1 MFDEVD
7 TPFEVIAWALTF
19 SIAIVLVA
27 FAVGIAI
34 AVLKSMIRYTGKKEK
49 DE

>member
-1 MFDEVD
+1 VFDDVD
-7 TPFEVIAWALTF
+7 TPFEVLGWALTF

-34 AVLKSMIRYTGKKEK
+34 AILKSMLRYTGRK
-49 DE
+49 DDS